1 MPTNA
6 DLKKIVNS
14 FLPGLLLASLL
25 WAVKS
30 YEWWTATSLTNW
42 GLFPRTEHGLLGI
55 LTMPFLHGDWE
66 HLVSNTVPL
75 VILLAGMRYFYPTLS
90 LLVFA
95 WVYVLS
101 GFWLWLGGRPSY
113 HIGASALVYGLT
125 VFLFFSGVFRKDTRL
140 MAFSMLVVFLY
151 GGLVW
156 GLLPFVERI
165 SWEGHLFGSL
175 AGLLMAIV
183 YRKQGPQRPLYSW
196 DITHDM
202 EVEDGP
208 DAYWRTIE
216 EKVTETN
223 QDTQSNQAG
232 DKLA

>member
-6 DLKKIVNS
+6 DLKKIANS

-25 WAVKS
+25 LAVKS

-42 GLFPRTEHGLLGI
+42 GLYPRTEHGLLGI

-66 HLVSNTVPL
+66 HLLSNTVPL
-75 VILLAGMRYFYPTLS
+75 VILLAGMRYFYPTLAWRV
-90 LLVFA
+90 LA

-113 HIGASALVYGLT
+113 HVGASALVYGLT
-125 VFLFFSGVFRKDTRL
+125 VFLFFSGVFRRDTRL

-156 GLLPFVERI
+156 GLLPFLERI

-175 AGLLMAIV
+175 AGLLMSIA
-183 YRKQGPQRPLYSW
+183 YRRQGPQRPLYSW
-196 DITHDM
+196 DFTHDM
-202 EVEDGP
+202 EVEEGP
-208 DAYWRTIE
+208 EAYWRVDE
-216 EKVTETN
+216 EKDGENKKDAQGERGT
-223 QDTQSNQAG
+223 
-232 DKLA
+232 